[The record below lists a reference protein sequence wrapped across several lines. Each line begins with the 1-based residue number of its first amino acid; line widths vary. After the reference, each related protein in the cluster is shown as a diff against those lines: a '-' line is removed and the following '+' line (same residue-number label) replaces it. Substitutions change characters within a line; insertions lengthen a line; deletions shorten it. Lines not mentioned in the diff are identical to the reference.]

1 MMVQQTVK
9 FLHSQKQPRILLK
22 LDITKAFDSVSWAF
36 LLEVLRKLGSGSR
49 WCDMICGLLSSSSTQ
64 VLLNGIPGEGI
75 LHRRGLRQGDP
86 LSPMLFILVMD
97 VLNQMFTRAS
107 EVGLL
112 QPLSS
117 RPIQHRISLYADD
130 VAIFLQP
137 NAADINLSL
146 QLLDLFGEASGLR
159 TNVQKSNVLPIHC
172 AEENLALIQNLL
184 PCEMLDFPYKYLGL
198 PLTIKKLT
206 KEQVQPIIDRIAD
219 QLPGWK
225 ADLMTRAGRVIQV
238 QYVLTG
244 ILIYVAMATDLP
256 PWAFKA
262 PDKIRRAFLWR
273 GRKEAKGG
281 HCLIAWPKVC
291 RSREL
296 GGLGIADLKALS
308 IALKARWPWLKR
320 SEPSKPWANL
330 PIQVSREVAGL
341 ISVAVIT
348 EVGNGSNTLFW
359 EDKWLDGKRI
369 QDIAPLV
376 YALVPK
382 RSSRRTVLEALTGEK
397 WTEDIQGEIGS
408 TALIQYLELWDIL
421 NGVELNEEIPD
432 KHIWRLSTSGKY
444 IAKSAY
450 DTLFQ
455 GAIFFEPYERI
466 WKSWAPQMQIFHVAC
481 HS

>member
-1 MMVQQTVK
+1 M
-9 FLHSQKQPRILLK
+9 
-22 LDITKAFDSVSWAF
+22 
-36 LLEVLRKLGSGSR
+36 
-49 WCDMICGLLSSSSTQ
+49 
-64 VLLNGIPGEGI
+64 
-75 LHRRGLRQGDP
+75 
-86 LSPMLFILVMD
+86 
-97 VLNQMFTRAS
+97 
-107 EVGLL
+107 
-112 QPLSS
+112 
-117 RPIQHRISLYADD
+117 
-130 VAIFLQP
+130 
-137 NAADINLSL
+137 
-146 QLLDLFGEASGLR
+146 
-159 TNVQKSNVLPIHC
+159 
-172 AEENLALIQNLL
+172 
-184 PCEMLDFPYKYLGL
+184 
-198 PLTIKKLT
+198 
-206 KEQVQPIIDRIAD
+206 
-219 QLPGWK
+219 
-225 ADLMTRAGRVIQV
+225 
-238 QYVLTG
+238 
-244 ILIYVAMATDLP
+244 
-256 PWAFKA
+256 
-262 PDKIRRAFLWR
+262 
-273 GRKEAKGG
+273 
-281 HCLIAWPKVC
+281 C

-369 QDIAPLV
+369 QDITPLV

-408 TALIQYLELWDIL
+408 SALIQYLELWDIL

-444 IAKSAY
+444 TAKSAY

-466 WKSWAPQMQIFHVAC
+466 WKS
-481 HS
+481 

>member
-9 FLHSQKQPRILLK
+9 FLHSQKQPRILQK
-22 LDITKAFDSVSWAF
+22 FDITKAFDSVSWAF
-36 LLEVLRKLGSGSR
+36 LLEVLRKLGFGSR

-184 PCEMLDFPYKYLGL
+184 PCEMLDFPCKYLGL

-206 KEQVQPIIDRIAD
+206 KEQVQPIIDRIVD

-262 PDKIRRAFLWR
+262 IDKIRRAFLWR

-291 RSREL
+291 RSQEL

-308 IALKARWPWLKR
+308 IALKARWP
-320 SEPSKPWANL
+320 
-330 PIQVSREVAGL
+330 
-341 ISVAVIT
+341 
-348 EVGNGSNTLFW
+348 
-359 EDKWLDGKRI
+359 
-369 QDIAPLV
+369 
-376 YALVPK
+376 
-382 RSSRRTVLEALTGEK
+382 
-397 WTEDIQGEIGS
+397 
-408 TALIQYLELWDIL
+408 
-421 NGVELNEEIPD
+421 
-432 KHIWRLSTSGKY
+432 
-444 IAKSAY
+444 
-450 DTLFQ
+450 
-455 GAIFFEPYERI
+455 
-466 WKSWAPQMQIFHVAC
+466 
-481 HS
+481 

>member
-1 MMVQQTVK
+1 
-9 FLHSQKQPRILLK
+9 
-22 LDITKAFDSVSWAF
+22 
-36 LLEVLRKLGSGSR
+36 
-49 WCDMICGLLSSSSTQ
+49 
-64 VLLNGIPGEGI
+64 
-75 LHRRGLRQGDP
+75 
-86 LSPMLFILVMD
+86 MLFILVMD

-184 PCEMLDFPYKYLGL
+184 PCEMLDFPCKYLGL

-444 IAKSAY
+444 TAKSAY

-466 WKSWAPQMQIFHVAC
+466 WKSLAPQMQIFHVAC